1 MIIVGD
7 VCVKAAG
14 YTDEEMKMEIAIM
27 LFVQERLSL
36 RKAALMADMHW
47 LNFMKE
53 LDKRKIAL
61 HYDET
66 PAVIKL

>member
-1 MIIVGD
+1 
-7 VCVKAAG
+7 
-14 YTDEEMKMEIAIM
+14 MKIEIAIM
-27 LFVQERLSL
+27 LFEQERLSA

-53 LDKRKIAL
+53 LDKRNIAI

-66 PAVIKL
+66 ML